1 MQDCWKILGLYHTSD
16 VVLIKK
22 VYRELLKTYHP
33 DKVQTEQEKHA
44 YTIKCAQINT
54 AYKEAVRQA
63 KLGQFITY
71 REGVEEIMPIPEDPW
86 YHRVFYFFLILFLL
100 FSGFLWLI
108 YNTL

>member
-22 VYRELLKTYHP
+22 VYRELLKTNHP
-33 DKVQTEQEKHA
+33 DKVHSEQEKQVN
-44 YTIKCAQINT
+44 TIKCAQINT

-71 REGVEEIMPIPEDPW
+71 QEGEEKIPIPEDPW
-86 YHRVFYFFLILFLL
+86 YHRVFYFFFILFLL

>member
-22 VYRELLKTYHP
+22 VYRELLKTNHP
-33 DKVQTEQEKHA
+33 DKVQSEQEKQV
-44 YTIKCAQINT
+44 YTIKCAQINM

-63 KLGQFITY
+63 KSGQFITY
-71 REGVEEIMPIPEDPW
+71 QEDAEGPMPIPEDPW

-100 FSGFLWLI
+100 FSGFLWLL
-108 YNTL
+108 YKTL